1 MPAQR
6 RGIERWKNTIK
17 MTKEKDIQLD
27 TQDDLVMQNGDFA
40 AGESLLQE
48 VGILL
53 RLNQGELKSDP
64 LLGPNLIELEKGTAS
79 AKAFKTRVRLHLQR
93 DGKDY
98 QQIKEKMKFTFKN
111 A

>member
-1 MPAQR
+1 
-6 RGIERWKNTIK
+6 

-27 TQDDLVMQNGDFA
+27 VNDDLIIQNGDFII
-40 AGESLLQE
+40 GESLFQE

-64 LLGPNLIELEKGTAS
+64 LLGPNLIELEKGAAS
-79 AKAFKTRVRLHLQR
+79 GKEFKTRVRLHLQR

-98 QQIKEKMKFTFKN
+98 QQLKEKIQFTFKN
-111 A
+111 T